1 MSDKFTDPDALTSSR
16 DSRRQSVKRILGA
29 GSLAAAAPLTSSHWV
44 KPVVN
49 AVMLPAHAA
58 TSQVEIRFDDSL
70 GDPCF
75 ITVTCTSQNQFDVV
89 VNGAVVPPTSGVGVN
104 LSIEFSTNNSGTFG
118 PPQNFGS
125 TSTDN
130 NGEYSVTQNFSQSLV
145 SEIRITATLPDY
157 PDAGSAV
164 CTVGV
169 SDVNDGAGYTSN
181 TYFCDQFAG

>member
-1 MSDKFTDPDALTSSR
+1 MGSNFSHRDTSTSSR
-16 DSRRQSVKRILGA
+16 ESRRQSVKKILGA
-29 GSLAAAAPLTSSHWV
+29 GSLAAAAPLASSHWV

-58 TSQVEIRFDDSL
+58 TSQVEIRFDNSL

-75 ITVTCTSQNQFDVV
+75 ITVTCTSYNQFDVL
-89 VNGAVVPPTSGVGVN
+89 VNGAVVPPTSGVHVDLTIAYN
-104 LSIEFSTNNSGTFG
+104 LTNSGFG
-118 PPQNFGS
+118 PPQNLAS

-130 NGEYSVTQNFSQSLV
+130 NGDYSVTQNISQGTV
-145 SEIRITATLPDY
+145 AQIRITATLPDY

-169 SDVNDGAGYTSN
+169 GDVNDGGGYTSKN
-181 TYFCDQFAG
+181 YFCDVPS